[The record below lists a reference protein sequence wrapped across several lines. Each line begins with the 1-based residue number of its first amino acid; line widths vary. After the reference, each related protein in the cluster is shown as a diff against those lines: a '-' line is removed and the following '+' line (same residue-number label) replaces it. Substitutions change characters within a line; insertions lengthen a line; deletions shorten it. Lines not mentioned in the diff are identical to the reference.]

1 MNGCVCRL
9 NGISWVWCIF
19 EASWGLLV
27 AFEKYLQKRMQQ
39 MLNLVIVPG
48 WCWLPCNKHDQVHHL
63 CIITWLLWHS
73 LLQASTRASH
83 TPLMS
88 IYASYRLAGERSG
101 TRGTR
106 GDSGAGTSGS
116 TGTRRGAA
124 GVSGSP
130 TQHVWER
137 QAPEHSKS
145 PYSR

>member
-1 MNGCVCRL
+1 MCRL
-9 NGISWVWCIF
+9 NRISLGLVYLWSIMWVAGCTWKETICRRECNRCLIP
-19 EASWGLLV
+19 LYVL
-27 AFEKYLQKRMQQ
+27 
-39 MLNLVIVPG
+39 G
-48 WCWLPCNKHDQVHHL
+48 WCWLPCNEHDQVYHP
-63 CIITWLLWHS
+63 CIMSWLLWYF
-73 LLQASTRASH
+73 LIQASTRASR
-83 TPLMS
+83 TPLIS
-88 IYASYRLAGERSG
+88 THASYRLAGERSG

-116 TGTRRGAA
+116 TGTRRGIA